1 MAVADYQYL
10 DVAIALD
17 GPVSGNSTRPIRI
30 SVGSIHTVVDVSMT
44 GASGTISNFQVLATQ
59 TPPCVAVKDTNHS
72 IATANIASVVGT
84 EYALSVVLTQGDSND
99 DNRIDILDFGQFVAS
114 RGATVATNAISNF
127 NADTI
132 VNNSDLSFI
141 SVNFFHIGDTCGS
154 YTGDPALERIKV
166 KDLRRA
172 GMGHLDIADLNHDGW
187 LDSGDIAHYMQF
199 GAPPNRQAP
208 HTGTEDVI
216 QTRE

>member
-1 MAVADYQYL
+1 MFAFSAVATFEHLQFEHL
-10 DVAIALD
+10 ECCVSECCVSECCVSERCAAGVA
-17 GPVSGNSTRPIRI
+17 G
-30 SVGSIHTVVDVSMT
+30 
-44 GASGTISNFQVLATQ
+44 GASPSGAHFGGCGV
-59 TPPCVAVKDTNHS
+59 
-72 IATANIASVVGT
+72 VVGT

-114 RGATVATNAISNF
+114 RGATFATNAISNF

-141 SVNFFHIGDTCGS
+141 SVNFFYIGDTCGS

-172 GMGHLDIADLNHDGW
+172 GMGHLDIADLNHDGC
-187 LDSGDIAHYMQF
+187 AHGHLATPMLQSS
-199 GAPPNRQAP
+199 
-208 HTGTEDVI
+208 V
-216 QTRE
+216 